1 MFMVMSGPTSNS
13 FLKGRRY
20 GGSVL
25 GLAALLICAPAH
37 GQTSS
42 RDISISVHEAITDAW
57 NNDPVRTELQTNQQ
71 SADARAKAAQSW
83 FAGGP
88 TLSADYYDDRIG
100 GSHLGYITWQ
110 GGVSVPLW
118 LPGQGTATENV
129 AHADARTAL
138 IRLDVER
145 MAVAVRVVD
154 AAGAAILARKRETAA
169 LATLSALERISS
181 AVSRAVRVGESGSVD
196 SQAVTAQLAD
206 ARSELEGAREEIFTS
221 RAALQTL
228 LGVDGIPDIT
238 QADRRWLVLTRANN
252 LRWVEDDDPRVRA
265 AHEEDIAAQAQV
277 RLARASF
284 MPNPEV
290 GVDAIDQAQY
300 GSPWD
305 TQVGFNVRVPLP
317 NAVTTTPVTSAARDR
332 LAAASRQEIQA
343 RRAVQNEMAQV
354 RARVEAATTT
364 LDDARV
370 SASAMLRRAD
380 AMEHSWRLG
389 ESPLIEALR
398 ARTDA
403 YRSLLALNRAEI
415 GWHGAIIRIGI
426 ATGTMP

>member
-1 MFMVMSGPTSNS
+1 M
-13 FLKGRRY
+13 Y
-20 GGSVL
+20 GFVFKPVPDIRTHL
-25 GLAALLICAPAH
+25 GCALSLAILIFCSQAH
-37 GQTSS
+37 GQTAP
-42 RDISISVHEAITDAW
+42 REVSISVHEAIAAAW

-100 GSHLGYITWQ
+100 GSNLGYITWQ

-118 LPGQGTATENV
+118 LPGQGTATEKV

-138 IRLDVER
+138 MRLEVER
-145 MAVAVRVVD
+145 MVMAVRVVE
-154 AAGAAILARKRETAA
+154 AAGNATLARKRETAA
-169 LATLSALERISS
+169 LSTLAALQRISD
-181 AVSRAVRVGESGSVD
+181 AVSRAVRAGEAASVD
-196 SQAVTAQLAD
+196 SQAVMAQLAD
-206 ARSELEGAREEIFTS
+206 ARTELENSREEIVTS
-221 RAALQTL
+221 RTTLQTL
-228 LGVDGIPDIT
+228 LGVEGIPDIT

-252 LRWVEDDDPRVRA
+252 LRWMEDDDPRVRA
-265 AHEEDIAAQAQV
+265 AHQEVIAAQEQV
-277 RLARASF
+277 HLARASF

-332 LAAASRQEIQA
+332 LAMASRQEIQA

-354 RARVEAATTT
+354 RARVETATAT
-364 LDDARV
+364 LNNARV

-380 AMEHSWRLG
+380 AMEHSWRIG
-389 ESPLIEALR
+389 ETPLIEALR

-403 YRSLLALNRAEI
+403 YRSLLTLNQAEI
-415 GWHGAIIRIGI
+415 AWHEAIIRIGI

>member
-1 MFMVMSGPTSNS
+1 MFGLTSNFFLGNLRCIGSALS
-13 FLKGRRY
+13 FAILLLC
-20 GGSVL
+20 SP
-25 GLAALLICAPAH
+25 AL
-37 GQTSS
+37 GQTSTGE
-42 RDISISVHEAITDAW
+42 ISISVHEAIAMAW
-57 NNDPVRTELQTNQQ
+57 KNDPVRTELQTNQQ

-110 GGVSVPLW
+110 GSVSVPLW

-138 IRLDVER
+138 MRLDVER

-154 AAGAAILARKRETAA
+154 AAGAASLARKRETAA
-169 LATLSALERISS
+169 LSTLSALKRVSDV
-181 AVSRAVRVGESGSVD
+181 VSRSVRAGESVSVD
-196 SQAVTAQLAD
+196 SQAIMAQLAD
-206 ARSELEGAREEIFTS
+206 ARSELESAREEISTS
-221 RAALQTL
+221 RTALQTL
-228 LGVDGIPDIT
+228 LGIDGIPDIT

-265 AHEEDIAAQAQV
+265 AHQEVIAAQAQV
-277 RLARASF
+277 HLARASF

-290 GVDAIDQAQY
+290 GVEALDQAQY

-317 NAVTTTPVTSAARDR
+317 NAVTTTPLTSAARDR

-354 RARVEAATTT
+354 RARLEAATIT

-403 YRSLLALNRAEI
+403 YRSILALNRAEI
-415 GWHGAIIRIGI
+415 AWHGAIIRIGI

>member
-1 MFMVMSGPTSNS
+1 MLM
-13 FLKGRRY
+13 Y
-20 GGSVL
+20 GLLSKPLPNIRTYLGCAL
-25 GLAALLICAPAH
+25 GLVTLIFCSQAQ
-37 GQTSS
+37 GQTAP
-42 RDISISVHEAITDAW
+42 REVSISVHEAIAAAW

-100 GSHLGYITWQ
+100 GSNLGYITWQ

-118 LPGQGTATENV
+118 LPGQGTATEKV

-138 IRLDVER
+138 MRLDVER
-145 MAVAVRVVD
+145 MAVAVRVVE
-154 AAGAAILARKRETAA
+154 AAGNAILARKRETAA
-169 LATLSALERISS
+169 LSTLTALQRISD
-181 AVSRAVRVGESGSVD
+181 AVSRAVRAGEAASAD
-196 SQAVTAQLAD
+196 SQAVMAQLAD
-206 ARSELEGAREEIFTS
+206 ARTEFENSREEIVTS
-221 RAALQTL
+221 RTTLQTL
-228 LGVDGIPDIT
+228 LGVEGIPDIT

-252 LRWVEDDDPRVRA
+252 LRWMEDDDPRVRA
-265 AHEEDIAAQAQV
+265 AHQEVIAAQEQV
-277 RLARASF
+277 HLARASF

-332 LAAASRQEIQA
+332 LAMASRQEIQA

-354 RARVEAATTT
+354 RARVETATAT

-380 AMEHSWRLG
+380 AMEHSWRIG
-389 ESPLIEALR
+389 ETPLIEALR

-403 YRSLLALNRAEI
+403 YRSLLTLNRAEI
-415 GWHGAIIRIGI
+415 AWHEAIIRIGI

>member
-1 MFMVMSGPTSNS
+1 MVMSGPTSNS

-169 LATLSALERISS
+169 QATLSALERISS
-181 AVSRAVRVGESGSVD
+181 AVSRAVRAGESGSVD

-265 AHEEDIAAQAQV
+265 AHEEVIAAQAQV

-415 GWHGAIIRIGI
+415 AWHGAIIRIGI

>member
-1 MFMVMSGPTSNS
+1 MVMSGPTSNS

-25 GLAALLICAPAH
+25 GLAALLICAPAY

-181 AVSRAVRVGESGSVD
+181 AVSRAVRAGESGSVD

-206 ARSELEGAREEIFTS
+206 ARSELEGAREEIVTS

-265 AHEEDIAAQAQV
+265 AHEEVIAAQAQV

-415 GWHGAIIRIGI
+415 AWHGAIIRIGI

>member
-1 MFMVMSGPTSNS
+1 M
-13 FLKGRRY
+13 
-20 GGSVL
+20 
-25 GLAALLICAPAH
+25 
-37 GQTSS
+37 
-42 RDISISVHEAITDAW
+42 
-57 NNDPVRTELQTNQQ
+57 
-71 SADARAKAAQSW
+71 
-83 FAGGP
+83 
-88 TLSADYYDDRIG
+88 
-100 GSHLGYITWQ
+100 
-110 GGVSVPLW
+110 
-118 LPGQGTATENV
+118 
-129 AHADARTAL
+129 
-138 IRLDVER
+138 
-145 MAVAVRVVD
+145 
-154 AAGAAILARKRETAA
+154 
-169 LATLSALERISS
+169 
-181 AVSRAVRVGESGSVD
+181 
-196 SQAVTAQLAD
+196 AQLAD
-206 ARSELEGAREEIFTS
+206 ARSELESAREEISTS
-221 RAALQTL
+221 RTALQTL
-228 LGVDGIPDIT
+228 LGIDGIPDIT

-265 AHEEDIAAQAQV
+265 AHQEVIAAQAQV
-277 RLARASF
+277 HLARASF

-290 GVDAIDQAQY
+290 GVEALDQAQY

-317 NAVTTTPVTSAARDR
+317 NAVTTTPLTSAARDR

-354 RARVEAATTT
+354 RARLEAATIT

-403 YRSLLALNRAEI
+403 YRSILALNRAEI
-415 GWHGAIIRIGI
+415 AWHGAIIRIGI

>member
-1 MFMVMSGPTSNS
+1 MSGPTSNS

-169 LATLSALERISS
+169 QATLSALERISS
-181 AVSRAVRVGESGSVD
+181 AVSRAVRAGESGSVD

-265 AHEEDIAAQAQV
+265 AHEEVIAAQAQV

-415 GWHGAIIRIGI
+415 AWHGAIIRIGI

>member
-265 AHEEDIAAQAQV
+265 AHEEVIAAQAQV

>member
-1 MFMVMSGPTSNS
+1 M
-13 FLKGRRY
+13 Y
-20 GGSVL
+20 GFVFKPVPDIRTYL
-25 GLAALLICAPAH
+25 GCALSLAMLIFCSQTH
-37 GQTSS
+37 GQATSHE
-42 RDISISVHEAITDAW
+42 ISISVHEAITEAW

-88 TLSADYYDDRIG
+88 TLSADYYDDRIS
-100 GSHLGYITWQ
+100 GSNLGYITWQ

-118 LPGQGTATENV
+118 LPGQGTATEKV

-138 IRLDVER
+138 MRLDVER
-145 MAVAVRVVD
+145 MAVAVRVVE
-154 AAGAAILARKRETAA
+154 AAGNAILARKRETAA
-169 LATLSALERISS
+169 LSTLTALQRISD
-181 AVSRAVRVGESGSVD
+181 AVSRAVRAGEAASVD
-196 SQAVTAQLAD
+196 SQAVMAQLAD
-206 ARSELEGAREEIFTS
+206 ARTELESSREEIVTS
-221 RAALQTL
+221 RTALQTL
-228 LGVDGIPDIT
+228 LGVEGIPDIT

-265 AHEEDIAAQAQV
+265 AHQEVIAAQEQV
-277 RLARASF
+277 HLARASF

-332 LAAASRQEIQA
+332 LAMAGRQEIQA

-354 RARVEAATTT
+354 RARVETATAT

-380 AMEHSWRLG
+380 AMEHSWRIG
-389 ESPLIEALR
+389 ETPLIEALR

-403 YRSLLALNRAEI
+403 YRSLLTLNRAEI
-415 GWHGAIIRIGI
+415 AWHEAIIRIGI

>member
-1 MFMVMSGPTSNS
+1 MSGPTSNS

-25 GLAALLICAPAH
+25 GLAALLICAPAY

-265 AHEEDIAAQAQV
+265 AHEEVIAAQAQV

-415 GWHGAIIRIGI
+415 AWHGAIIRIGI

>member
-1 MFMVMSGPTSNS
+1 MVMSGPTSNS

-25 GLAALLICAPAH
+25 GLAALLICAPAY

-181 AVSRAVRVGESGSVD
+181 AVSHAVRVGESGSVD

-206 ARSELEGAREEIFTS
+206 ARSELEGAREEIVTS

-265 AHEEDIAAQAQV
+265 AHEEVIAAQAQV

-415 GWHGAIIRIGI
+415 AWHGAIIRIGI

>member
-1 MFMVMSGPTSNS
+1 MVMSGPTSNS

-25 GLAALLICAPAH
+25 GLAALLICAPAY

-265 AHEEDIAAQAQV
+265 AHEEVIAAQAQV

-415 GWHGAIIRIGI
+415 AWHGAIIRIGI

>member
-1 MFMVMSGPTSNS
+1 MLM
-13 FLKGRRY
+13 Y
-20 GGSVL
+20 GFVFKPVPDIRTYL
-25 GLAALLICAPAH
+25 GCALSLAMLIFCSQAH
-37 GQTSS
+37 GQATSHEV
-42 RDISISVHEAITDAW
+42 SISVHEAIAAAW

-100 GSHLGYITWQ
+100 GSNLGYITWQ

-118 LPGQGTATENV
+118 LPGQGTATEKV

-138 IRLDVER
+138 MRLDVER
-145 MAVAVRVVD
+145 MVVAVRVVE
-154 AAGAAILARKRETAA
+154 AAGNATLARKRETAA
-169 LATLSALERISS
+169 LSTLTVLQRISD
-181 AVSRAVRVGESGSVD
+181 AVSRAVRAGEAASVD
-196 SQAVTAQLAD
+196 SQAVMAQLAE
-206 ARSELEGAREEIFTS
+206 ARAELESSREEIVTS
-221 RAALQTL
+221 RTALQTL
-228 LGVDGIPDIT
+228 LGVEGIPDIT

-265 AHEEDIAAQAQV
+265 AHQEVIAAQEQV
-277 RLARASF
+277 HLARASF

-332 LAAASRQEIQA
+332 LAMASRQEIQA

-354 RARVEAATTT
+354 RARVETATAT

-380 AMEHSWRLG
+380 AMEHSWRIG
-389 ESPLIEALR
+389 ETPLIEALR

-403 YRSLLALNRAEI
+403 YRSLLTLNRAEI
-415 GWHGAIIRIGI
+415 AWHEAIIRIGI